1 MFVKPALSARIGAL
15 LKVRHPRTKALI
27 PETGA
32 EVPETFFWLRRLRD
46 GDVML
51 AEPATG
57 EVPSPAAAAPPAPT
71 LVTSQEQ

>member
-1 MFVKPALSARIGAL
+1 MFVKPAVSARTGAV

-46 GDVML
+46 GDVVR
-51 AEPATG
+51 AD
-57 EVPSPAAAAPPAPT
+57 PPAGQLQPSAPA